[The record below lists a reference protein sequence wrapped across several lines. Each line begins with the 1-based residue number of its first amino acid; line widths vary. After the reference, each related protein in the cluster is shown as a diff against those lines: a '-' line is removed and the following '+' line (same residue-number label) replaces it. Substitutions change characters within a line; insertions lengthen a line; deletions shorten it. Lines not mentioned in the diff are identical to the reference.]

1 MNDHTPQSLPDVRP
15 ELLALYGNFTDGHL
29 TKREFLEQA
38 EFLTPGSVSTR
49 LVMEQLGHLTRIE

>member
-15 ELLALYGNFTDGHL
+15 ELLDLYGYFTDGHL

-38 EFLTPGSVSTR
+38 EFLSSSNLPTQMV
-49 LVMEQLGHLTRIE
+49 LDQLGHLTRVG